1 MLRDCDPGDAT
12 KDSERGADKPR
23 AALFFTAY
31 TPKTGK
37 KPHAAGDYTPA
48 HLGLREA
55 ARKNIT
61 VSYFEAGHMTYIHPP
76 SLVRMAR
83 ELREFVQGG

>member
-1 MLRDCDPGDAT
+1 VLRDCDPGDAT

-37 KPHAAGDYTPA
+37 KPCSGATLQRLRPERP
-48 HLGLREA
+48 HLRSCA
-55 ARKNIT
+55 
-61 VSYFEAGHMTYIHPP
+61 
-76 SLVRMAR
+76 
-83 ELREFVQGG
+83 VQA